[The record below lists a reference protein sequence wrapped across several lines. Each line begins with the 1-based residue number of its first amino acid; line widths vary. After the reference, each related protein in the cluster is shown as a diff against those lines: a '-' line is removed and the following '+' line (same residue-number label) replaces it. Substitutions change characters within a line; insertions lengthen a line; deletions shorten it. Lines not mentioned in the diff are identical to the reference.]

1 MVEIDP
7 SLCQNVSCM
16 NPLYFFAV
24 WDSMMAAVTKNSA
37 EHENDN
43 ISITQKFGAK
53 EEALRTPPPPPPRRP
68 PPLPLKKNQIW
79 ILSQNSLTRE
89 IKIRVV
95 GFVLKSY

>member
-1 MVEIDP
+1 
-7 SLCQNVSCM
+7 M

-53 EEALRTPPPPPPRRP
+53 EEALRTPPPPPPVVP
-68 PPLPLKKNQIW
+68 PPSPSK
-79 ILSQNSLTRE
+79 
-89 IKIRVV
+89 KIRF
-95 GFVLKSY
+95 GFFLKIHLLEKSKYEL